1 MKNKTTILIALILG
15 LTFSVSAQESEN
27 TQKPDSTSADK
38 ENVRDVEKTNQ
49 QQLALQSIY
58 SVPENYL
65 IDRFGYDSTDIEEVK
80 HLVSNDM
87 RKGKAS
93 LNFVGDANIENSL
106 NSGSDIAANTGI
118 GLSLDRFWFGETNI
132 FRSFDLNLSINVAST
147 TDTIFAEVNSLGAV
161 TNQRD
166 FGSYLLTPRSTK
178 QSATLSGSAY
188 FNDFESDERDKKIF
202 KYISGF
208 MFEAT
213 GSNSN
218 WVLES
223 SNINLAALAVKLG
236 IFHEFIPDHIRYHDG
251 YSIILGL
258 SRSWRTV
265 LGDLS
270 FESFKDTKLKLL
282 NTDRTSFS
290 GYEFTSKFR
299 FKNVVAQVSIPILS
313 GSEVPGLTGSQFITS
328 ISFVG
333 GFPLKLNEA
342 KKQESEENGES
353 KSLNSFQSLGL

>member
-1 MKNKTTILIALILG
+1 MKNKTNIIIALTLG
-15 LTFSVSAQESEN
+15 LIFSVNAQD
-27 TQKPDSTSADK
+27 DSVSTDK
-38 ENVRDVEKTNQ
+38 ESVKDAQNSKSQ
-49 QQLALQSIY
+49 QVDSQSTD
-58 SVPENYL
+58 SVPIEYL
-65 IDRFGYDSTDIEEVK
+65 RKRFLYDLVDIAKEK

-87 RKGKAS
+87 RKGKVD
-93 LNFVGDANIENSL
+93 LNFVGDANIESSL

-118 GLSLDRFWFGETNI
+118 GLSLDRFWFCETNI

-147 TDTIFAEVNSLGAV
+147 TDTIFAEVNSLGEV

-178 QSATLSGSAY
+178 QSATLSGSVY

-236 IFHEFIPDHIRYHDG
+236 IFHEFIPDRIRYHDG

-265 LGDLS
+265 LGDLN

-282 NTDRTSFS
+282 NTDRTSFG

-299 FKNVVAQVSIPILS
+299 FKNVVAQVSIPILG

-333 GFPLKLNEA
+333 GFPLKLNEV
-342 KKQESEENGES
+342 KKQDSKENGEP
-353 KSLNSFQSLGL
+353 KSLDSFQSRGL

>member
-1 MKNKTTILIALILG
+1 MKNKTNILIALTLG
-15 LTFSVSAQESEN
+15 LIFSVNAQD
-27 TQKPDSTSADK
+27 DSVSTDK
-38 ENVRDVEKTNQ
+38 ESVKDAQNSKSQ
-49 QQLALQSIY
+49 QVDSQSTD
-58 SVPENYL
+58 SVPIEYL
-65 IDRFGYDSTDIEEVK
+65 RKRFLYDLADIAKEK

-87 RKGKAS
+87 RKGKVD
-93 LNFVGDANIENSL
+93 LNFVGDANIESSL

-147 TDTIFAEVNSLGAV
+147 TDTIFAEVNSLGEV

-178 QSATLSGSAY
+178 QSATLSGSVY

-223 SNINLAALAVKLG
+223 SNINLAALAVKLV
-236 IFHEFIPDHIRYHDG
+236 IFHEFIPDRIRYHDG

-258 SRSWRTV
+258 SRS
-265 LGDLS
+265 
-270 FESFKDTKLKLL
+270 
-282 NTDRTSFS
+282 
-290 GYEFTSKFR
+290 
-299 FKNVVAQVSIPILS
+299 
-313 GSEVPGLTGSQFITS
+313 
-328 ISFVG
+328 
-333 GFPLKLNEA
+333 
-342 KKQESEENGES
+342 
-353 KSLNSFQSLGL
+353 

>member
-1 MKNKTTILIALILG
+1 MKNKIYIVIALILG
-15 LTFSVSAQESEN
+15 HIFSVKAQD
-27 TQKPDSTSADK
+27 PDSMPTDTENITSI
-38 ENVRDVEKTNQ
+38 EKAKSQ
-49 QQLALQSIY
+49 QPDSQSSD
-58 SVPENYL
+58 SVPTEYL
-65 IDRFGYDSTDIEEVK
+65 IDRFGYDLTDVEEVK
-80 HLVSNDM
+80 PLVSNDM
-87 RKGKAS
+87 RKGKVN
-93 LNFVGDANIENSL
+93 LNFVGDANIESSL

-118 GLSLDRFWFGETNI
+118 GLSLDRFWLGETNI

-147 TDTIFAEVNSLGAV
+147 TDTIFAEVNSLGEV

-178 QSATLSGSAY
+178 QSATLSGSVY
-188 FNDFESDERDKKIF
+188 FNDFAEDKHKLF

-236 IFHEFIPDHIRYHDG
+236 IFHEFIPDRIRYHDG

-265 LGDLS
+265 LGDLN
-270 FESFKDTKLKLL
+270 FESFKDA
-282 NTDRTSFS
+282 
-290 GYEFTSKFR
+290 SKFT
-299 FKNVVAQVSIPILS
+299 KH
-313 GSEVPGLTGSQFITS
+313 G
-328 ISFVG
+328 
-333 GFPLKLNEA
+333 
-342 KKQESEENGES
+342 
-353 KSLNSFQSLGL
+353 